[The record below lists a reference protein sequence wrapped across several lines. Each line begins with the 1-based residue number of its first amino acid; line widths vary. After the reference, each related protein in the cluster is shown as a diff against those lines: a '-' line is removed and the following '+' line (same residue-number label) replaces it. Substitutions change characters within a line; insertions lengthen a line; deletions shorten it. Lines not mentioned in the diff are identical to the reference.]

1 MATAGNTILS
11 VDHLKVYF
19 PIRRGIFSRVSGW
32 VRAVDDVSF
41 RLGRGETLGIVGES
55 GSGKSTIARALTG
68 LTKLTDGKICRGGR
82 IGMVFQDPLGSLNP
96 RQTIRESIETVP
108 RGFPKPDAAAL
119 LPRVGLPLTA
129 LERYPHEFSGGERQ
143 RICIARA
150 LALKPAIL
158 ICDEAVSALDLSVR
172 AQVLDLLK
180 ELRGEFDLSLIFIT
194 HDIGVVQHIAD
205 RVLVMN
211 KGQIVEQGSTEAV
224 LHHPQNGYTKRL
236 ISAVPKIISAV

>member
-1 MATAGNTILS
+1 MGIAGDTILT
-11 VDHLKVYF
+11 VEHLKVYF

-108 RGFPKPDAAAL
+108 RGFERPDAAAL
-119 LPRVGLPLTA
+119 LGKVGLTAAA

-143 RICIARA
+143 RICIARS
-150 LALKPAIL
+150 LGMRPEIL

-180 ELRGEFDLSLIFIT
+180 ALRGEFELSMIFIT
-194 HDIGVVQHIAD
+194 HDIGVVQHVAD
-205 RVLVMN
+205 RVMVMN
-211 KGQIVEQGSTEAV
+211 RGKVVEAGGVDEV
-224 LHHPQNGYTKRL
+224 LHRPKDEYTQKL
-236 ISAVPKIISAV
+236 IGAVPRIG

>member
-1 MATAGNTILS
+1 MATAADTILS
-11 VDHLKVYF
+11 VEHLKVYF

-32 VRAVDDVSF
+32 VKAVDDVSF
-41 RLGRGETLGIVGES
+41 SLRRGETLGIVGES

-68 LTKLTDGKICRGGR
+68 LTKLTAGKICRGGR

-108 RGFPKPDAAAL
+108 RGFAKPDAAAL
-119 LPRVGLPLTA
+119 LSRVGLSATA

-150 LALKPAIL
+150 LGMRPEIL

-180 ELRGEFDLSLIFIT
+180 ALRGEFDLSMLFIT
-194 HDIGVVQHIAD
+194 HDIGVVQHVAD
-205 RVLVMN
+205 RVMVMN
-211 KGQIVEQGSTEAV
+211 CGQVVESGSVDDV
-224 LHHPQNGYTKRL
+224 LHHPTNTYTQKL
-236 ISAVPKIISAV
+236 IAAVPRI